1 MNTQNPF
8 PEVPLAKDRLQD
20 KADILENNLFSAVSK
35 QKDKI
40 KLQFKISREQFPDAV
55 ILKALSQLFPRIN
68 IKGNTI
74 LLILKKMLSR
84 TIPKDNHLKIK
95 KQLLNLAKTENPDLS
110 RLELTLEIIFTC
122 KLLSLALKGTPEIP
136 SRDGVIAKAFFDH
149 ASCPGMLLK
158 NGGIDYREINR
169 YPIVKEGNNLFFIAP
184 ESQGKPGMGYEGQII
199 QVPKALPLEL
209 NINGGV
215 DRVDTLDTEKNPGYF
230 LKASKTG
237 VVLLTRT
244 DSLITGIEI
253 SDELDVNRLDYSTG
267 NIGTHFICPISMK
280 IDTICGGFKIR
291 ARGMVTANVLEGGDI
306 ETDSQAQVHTI
317 EPGSKVTA
325 QEDIVFH
332 FARNAMLTSKTGCI
346 TILEELMDSTLFSR
360 GISFEKNRG
369 TLIGNTL
376 DAETILL
383 KNIYFCGE
391 NTLYFGRRLFA
402 ERQGLFDSREKLEQ
416 KILSSDGKEKELME
430 HFLHELKR
438 LTKATKSNP
447 MLKENIKNLILATRT
462 MDFDVLDRELEIIGK
477 LMNTKEVSAIQNR
490 IEALKG
496 IKNKP
501 FKEQAKELNGKID
514 KTNQRMS
521 VMTLTIEGL
530 LRRAGTLK
538 IYTGAVEN
546 DLPQKP
552 EVFVESEKDGDT
564 FIKIDCT
571 YTPRQGFKITRN

>member
-1 MNTQNPF
+1 MKPQNPL
-8 PEVPLAKDRLQD
+8 PESPLAKGRLQD

-40 KLQFKISREQFPDAV
+40 NIRFKINREQFPDAV

-74 LLILKKMLSR
+74 LLILEKMLSR
-84 TIPKDNHLKIK
+84 TIPKGNQLKIK
-95 KQLLNLAKTENPDLS
+95 KQLLNLAETKNPDLS
-110 RLELTLEIIFTC
+110 RLELTLEIVFTFR
-122 KLLSLALKGTPEIP
+122 LLHLALKGTPEIP

-149 ASCPGMLLK
+149 SSCPGMLLK
-158 NGGIDYREINR
+158 SGRIDYREINR
-169 YPIVKEGNNLFFIAP
+169 YPIVKEGDNLFFIAS
-184 ESQGKPGMGYEGQII
+184 ESQGKPGMGYEGQVI

-209 NINGGV
+209 NMNGGV
-215 DRVDTLDTEKNPGYF
+215 ERVDTLDTGKNPGYF
-230 LKASKTG
+230 LKAGKTG

-267 NIGTHFICPISMK
+267 NIGTYFICPISMK

-291 ARGMVTANVLEGGDI
+291 ARGMVTANVLEGGEI

-317 EPGSKVTA
+317 EPSSKVTA
-325 QEDIVFH
+325 QEDIIFH

-360 GISFEKNRG
+360 GISFEKRRG

-402 ERQGLFDSREKLEQ
+402 ERQGLFNAREKLEQ
-416 KILSSDGKEKELME
+416 EMLSSEEKEKKLME

-438 LTKATKSNP
+438 LTKATKNNP

-462 MDFDVLDRELEIIGK
+462 MDFDILDRELEAIGN
-477 LMNTKEVSAIQNR
+477 LMNTREVSAITKR
-490 IEALKG
+490 LEALKE

-501 FKEQAKELNGKID
+501 FKEQAEALDKKMD

-521 VMTLTIEGL
+521 VMTLSIKGL
-530 LRRAGTLK
+530 IRRAGTLK

-546 DLPQKP
+546 DLVQKP
-552 EVFVESEKDGDT
+552 EVFVESEKNEDT
-564 FIKIDCT
+564 FIKINCT
-571 YTPRQGFKITRN
+571 YNTRNGFKITRN